1 MTRDQKREMY
11 SFIMLGLV
19 CLALAL
25 YTVGVW
31 GVWTWDLVVVG
42 DYTPDPFGL
51 FEEDSHVVGWLLG
64 L

>member
-1 MTRDQKREMY
+1 MY

-42 DYTPDPFGL
+42 DYAPDPFGL